1 MERSTGTPQPTCL
14 AIAASSGTAG
24 SAPCAA
30 RPRKVVPSYT
40 MMSRFVK
47 NNGAILPQ
55 GLSFRYTSGPGTG
68 DAVGGSLS
76 GEPVTACTRSARAR
90 RSAMGGS
97 LSSCDPHLERLRQD
111 LEHMALALGQLSQPQ
126 EAVVR
131 QGYLPRY
138 GPVTAAEQAHV
149 RDGVVRS
156 QERARGDDS
165 GATTGQP

>member
-1 MERSTGTPQPTCL
+1 
-14 AIAASSGTAG
+14 
-24 SAPCAA
+24 
-30 RPRKVVPSYT
+30 
-40 MMSRFVK
+40 
-47 NNGAILPQ
+47 
-55 GLSFRYTSGPGTG
+55 
-68 DAVGGSLS
+68 
-76 GEPVTACTRSARAR
+76 
-90 RSAMGGS
+90 MGGS

-111 LEHMALALGQLSQPQ
+111 LEHMALALGQLSQAQ

-165 GATTGQP
+165 GATTGQPGDARDAGGLEGVGLYRRIGYCWNCTDGHRSGTRQYQDSWGLV